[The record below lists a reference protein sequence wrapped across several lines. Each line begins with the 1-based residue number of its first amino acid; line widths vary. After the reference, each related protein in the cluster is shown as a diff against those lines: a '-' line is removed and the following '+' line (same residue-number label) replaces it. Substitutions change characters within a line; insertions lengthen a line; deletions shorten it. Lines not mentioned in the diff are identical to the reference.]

1 MKRRRNLVSLSAV
14 LSLAVL
20 LSLTAAC
27 SDLTPWVTLAESRYA
42 HEVTLLSHEI
52 APSAE
57 REGENDAVL
66 LLRVVDTGSTMEL
79 PCLTIDVI
87 FSRGTGVG
95 FREVSEPRA
104 EIDLT
109 GFREGGKAG
118 EFEVRVP
125 APIKEFDAVQVRVTR
140 PHDSGGHQTLCEA
153 AAVHALKP

>member
-1 MKRRRNLVSLSAV
+1 MHRRRNLASLSGV
-14 LSLAVL
+14 LFLGVL
-20 LSLTAAC
+20 LLITAAC

-52 APSAE
+52 VPSAE
-57 REGENDAVL
+57 REGENDAILMV
-66 LLRVVDTGSTMEL
+66 RVEDTGAQMEL

-109 GFREGGKAG
+109 GFREGGKTG
-118 EFEVRVP
+118 EFELRVP
-125 APIKEFDAVQVRVTR
+125 APEREFDAVQVRVTR
-140 PHDSGGHQTLCEA
+140 PHGSGGHQTLCEA
-153 AAVHALKP
+153 AAVKKPKP

>member
-1 MKRRRNLVSLSAV
+1 MKLVSLSAV
-14 LSLAVL
+14 LSLASL
-20 LSLTAAC
+20 LFLTAAC
-27 SDLTPWVTLAESRYA
+27 SEPTPWVGLAKARYA

-52 APSAE
+52 VPSAE

-66 LLRVVDTGSTMEL
+66 LLRVKDTGAAMQL

-95 FREVSEPRA
+95 FREVDEPRA

-109 GFREGGKAG
+109 GFYEGGDTG

-125 APIKEFDAVQVRVTR
+125 APTREFDAVQVRVTR
-140 PHDSGGHQTLCEA
+140 PYDSGGHRMLCEA
-153 AAVHALKP
+153 AAVNKPKP